1 LAKSFVAFFIV
12 SIILSAS
19 SLSQSWNIHVS
30 AQNPKENN
38 LQSSSLNQS
47 EINDLSKAI
56 LDKYKPRVLEHLF
69 GNKTIAS
76 NISSNSS
83 IPAAIVVGVI
93 TPNGTQVSAYGN
105 ISKSNPTPVDG
116 NTIFDVGS
124 VTKTFVA
131 TVLADLVNQG
141 VVKLSDPLEM
151 YLPSNVTVPSYNGS
165 KITLGDLATHT
176 SGLPYWPSGWIW
188 NKYYTTQQVYEFLSN
203 STFEDEP
210 GTVAKYSN
218 IGMGMVGQAISLK
231 MGVPLIQLIEDR
243 ILNVLGMNSTGFA
256 MNKTGIL
263 IPQDIKSRFAA
274 GHMVGNESKLVFLP
288 QEVQAAGA
296 MYSTAND
303 LLKYVSANL
312 GLIDTKINSAMEE
325 THSIRYPFYELQ
337 VPFPDPSGNEST
349 PYAYEGLSWFS
360 TTNLGTQVVWH
371 NGGIDGYSSFVGFN
385 PSKQIGLVILCSC
398 FFTDVPP
405 IEMLRIA
412 VPFLLY
418 YPDH

>member
-1 LAKSFVAFFIV
+1 
-12 SIILSAS
+12 
-19 SLSQSWNIHVS
+19 
-30 AQNPKENN
+30 
-38 LQSSSLNQS
+38 
-47 EINDLSKAI
+47 
-56 LDKYKPRVLEHLF
+56 
-69 GNKTIAS
+69 
-76 NISSNSS
+76 
-83 IPAAIVVGVI
+83 
-93 TPNGTQVSAYGN
+93 
-105 ISKSNPTPVDG
+105 
-116 NTIFDVGS
+116 
-124 VTKTFVA
+124 
-131 TVLADLVNQG
+131 
-141 VVKLSDPLEM
+141 
-151 YLPSNVTVPSYNGS
+151 
-165 KITLGDLATHT
+165 
-176 SGLPYWPSGWIW
+176 LPYWPPGWVW

-385 PSKQIGLVILCSC
+385 PDKQIGLVILCSC

-405 IEMLRIA
+405 IEMLKIA

-418 YPDH
+418 YPDQ